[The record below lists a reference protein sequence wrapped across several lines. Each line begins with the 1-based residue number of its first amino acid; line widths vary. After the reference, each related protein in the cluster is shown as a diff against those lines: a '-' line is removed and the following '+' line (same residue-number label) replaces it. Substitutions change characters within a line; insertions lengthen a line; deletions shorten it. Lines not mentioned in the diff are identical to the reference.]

1 MNYVVVT
8 FYKFFPVLDP
18 KHLKKTLEEKLQGL
32 NLVGSLLIAT
42 EGLNGYLAGE
52 KCDTDLIIKVLKK
65 ITGFSDLNLKV
76 SKTDTLPFLRMKVKL
91 KKEIVTIG
99 LEGVKP
105 SELVGDYIDAHNWNN
120 ILKSDDYVVID
131 TRNDYE
137 VDIGT
142 FKNSVNPKIKSFREF
157 PLWWQENKAK
167 YKEKKVAMFCT
178 GGIRCE
184 KSTNYILQDGCNEV
198 VHLKGG
204 ILEYL
209 GKVPKSMSMWEGA
222 CFVFDQRVSV
232 LHNLTEGP
240 HLLCFACRR
249 PINLA
254 DVENEYYQ
262 EGVSCKYCFDE
273 NDSARRER
281 FKERQKQISL
291 AKKRGYK
298 HIGR

>member
-1 MNYVVVT
+1 MHYVVVT

-18 KHLKKTLEEKLQGL
+18 KHLKKILEEKLQGL
-32 NLVGSLLIAT
+32 NLVGSMLIAT

-52 KCDTDLIIKVLKK
+52 KCDTELIIKVLKK

-273 NDSARRER
+273 HDSVRRER
-281 FKERQKQISL
+281 FKERPKQISL